1 MDHHLNEE
9 EELYSEAEAR
19 KEETINNSIFL
30 SSLRGSLERVRYL
43 VEVEV
48 RRSLPVLGVEGSLK
62 WETTLIESS
71 TQSERLLGQ
80 HSVVL
85 CLSWRTP

>member
-1 MDHHLNEE
+1 MDHHRNEE

-19 KEETINNSIFL
+19 KEEMINNSIFL

-62 WETTLIESS
+62 GNHN
-71 TQSERLLGQ
+71 RK
-80 HSVVL
+80 
-85 CLSWRTP
+85 

>member
-19 KEETINNSIFL
+19 KEEIINNSIFL

-48 RRSLPVLGVEGSLK
+48 RRSLPVLGRRVTEVGNHINRK
-62 WETTLIESS
+62 
-71 TQSERLLGQ
+71 
-80 HSVVL
+80 
-85 CLSWRTP
+85 

>member
-1 MDHHLNEE
+1 MMDHPNEE

-19 KEETINNSIFL
+19 KEEVINNSIFL

-48 RRSLPVLGVEGSLK
+48 RRSLPVWG
-62 WETTLIESS
+62 
-71 TQSERLLGQ
+71 
-80 HSVVL
+80 
-85 CLSWRTP
+85 